1 MVQSSGFEWTIAI
14 LIIINTAFMASEH
27 YPMSD
32 TQEQILDLSNVILTA
47 IFAVEMVLKL
57 LGLGFRGYV
66 ANRFNIFD
74 GALVIVGL
82 IEILVL

>member
-1 MVQSSGFEWTIAI
+1 
-14 LIIINTAFMASEH
+14 
-27 YPMSD
+27 MSD

>member
-1 MVQSSGFEWTIAI
+1 
-14 LIIINTAFMASEH
+14 MASEH
-27 YPMSD
+27 YPMSK
-32 TQEQILDLSNVILTA
+32 THEEILDISNIVLTA

-66 ANRFNIFD
+66 ANRFNTFD
-74 GALVIVGL
+74 GILVIVGL

>member
-1 MVQSSGFEWTIAI
+1 
-14 LIIINTAFMASEH
+14 MASEH
-27 YPMSD
+27 YPMSQTHAD
-32 TQEQILDLSNVILTA
+32 ILDVSNVVLTA

-74 GALVIVGL
+74 GLLVIIGL
-82 IEILVL
+82 IEILII